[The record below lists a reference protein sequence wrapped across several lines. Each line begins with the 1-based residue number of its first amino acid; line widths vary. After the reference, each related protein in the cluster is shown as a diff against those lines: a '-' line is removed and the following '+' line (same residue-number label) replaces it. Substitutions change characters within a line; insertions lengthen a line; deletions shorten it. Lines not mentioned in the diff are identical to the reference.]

1 MRPSRG
7 VALRPSRAPRA
18 TRPHEHLRRAQGV
31 GDKARHGASAI
42 LTRGME
48 DRPSVDGSQSRCV
61 LLIGKGELA
70 DATHRSLP
78 VAGGRVVRLH
88 EPGDDEVRDALGDE
102 VDSVV
107 VISKEDVVSLRYALV
122 VEAVKPGVPLV
133 VTMFGQIMATELRR
147 AVENVR
153 VMSLADV
160 AAPVLAAPCF
170 DEQLLSLRRT
180 QDGFSGVRVTDDGQ
194 PEVVVIE
201 SSGLRRGQRLAAS
214 VGSFVR
220 PFEPSARIL
229 TGGLLAL
236 VLILLV
242 NTLAVTL
249 VLDQSLVDAFYAMTK
264 ILVTVGP
271 NPVIDQGPDWFKV
284 FSGAMALA
292 ELAFTAVFT
301 AGIIERILDR
311 RLTTIL
317 GGRMVPR
324 RNHVVVVGLGQVGLR
339 LCLLLRD
346 LGIPVLGID
355 SDADNYNVAR
365 AKDYGFPVVIGRGGD
380 RFLLA
385 RLSLERARALAAV
398 TGHEIENISISV
410 SAHGM
415 AKDLPTVL
423 HAGRGEVT
431 GEMRSMFAVGVV
443 RDIYRV
449 GGAVLAAA
457 ALGSDASGGFVHEQT
472 TYLLSPDEGIEPFED
487 GGGAVAE
494 TASGGGPAR
503 GRRSGAARDQR

>member
-1 MRPSRG
+1 
-7 VALRPSRAPRA
+7 
-18 TRPHEHLRRAQGV
+18 
-31 GDKARHGASAI
+31 
-42 LTRGME
+42 ME
-48 DRPSVDGSQSRCV
+48 DRPSVDGSESRCV

-70 DATHRSLP
+70 DATHRSLK

-88 EPGDDEVRDALGDE
+88 EPGDGEVRDALGDDM
-102 VDSVV
+102 DSVV
-107 VISKEDVVSLRYALV
+107 VIAKEDVLSLRYSLV

-133 VTMFGQIMATELRR
+133 VTVYGQIMATQLERV
-147 AVENVR
+147 VENVR
-153 VMSLADV
+153 VMSLADI

-170 DEQLLSLRRT
+170 DEQLLSVRRT
-180 QDGFSGVRVTDDGQ
+180 GDGFCGVRVTDGK
-194 PEVVVIE
+194 PEVVPIE
-201 SSGLRRGQRLAAS
+201 RSGRRRGQRLMTS
-214 VGSFVR
+214 VGSLVH

-229 TGGLLAL
+229 SGGLLAL
-236 VLILLV
+236 TLVLLV
-242 NTLAVTL
+242 NTLAVAL
-249 VLDQSLVDAFYAMTK
+249 VLGQPLIDAFYATAK

-284 FSGAMALA
+284 FSGAMLLA

-317 GGRMVPR
+317 GRRMVPR
-324 RNHVVVVGLGQVGLR
+324 KNHVVVVGLGQVGLR

-355 SDADNYNVAR
+355 SNADSYNVAR
-365 AKDYGFPVVIGRGGD
+365 AKEYGLPVVIGRGGD

-385 RLSLERARALAAV
+385 RLSLRRARALAAV
-398 TGHEIENISISV
+398 TGQEVENISIAV
-410 SAHGM
+410 TAHGM
-415 AKDLPTVL
+415 TENLRTVL

-431 GEMRSMFAVGVV
+431 SETRSLFSVGVI

-457 ALGSDASGGFVHEQT
+457 ALGSDASDGFVQEQT
-472 TYLLSPDEGIEPFED
+472 TYLLTAGDEIELFEEAD
-487 GGGAVAE
+487 SAVAD
-494 TASGGGPAR
+494 TASGAGGAR
-503 GRRSGAARDQR
+503 GQRAGAAREQS